1 MIQPT
6 PPSSA
11 APRAIGRWGFAVTG
25 LLAAYLL
32 LTYLSCRP
40 GKEPQAADFQID
52 EPAEFARLLYPA
64 ANPSTA
70 AGVELGRRLFY
81 DPILSADSTIS
92 CQSCHRP
99 ELAFT
104 DGGATSTGI
113 GGRRGRRSAP
123 SLTNVGYL
131 HQTLFWDG
139 RSDDLETQALHPVAA
154 PDEMGG
160 DWPTII
166 QRLRRHPDYGKRL
179 TEALQLAGPQE
190 ISPDHVGRALAQF
203 QRSLISSDSKYDRVQ
218 RGEAE
223 FTPAELRGWAIFFD
237 ADENLPDAE
246 CGHCHNAPH
255 FTNQEF
261 FNNGLDTA
269 RSLGDFADKGRG
281 AITGHAWQNG
291 LFRTPSLR
299 NVAVTAPYMHDGRFS
314 TLEEVI
320 DHYNTGGAYAENVS
334 PNVRPL
340 HLSEQ
345 DKADLVTFLGTLT
358 DSVFLAREA
367 YGSPF

>member
-40 GKEPQAADFQID
+40 GKEPQTTDFHVD
-52 EPAEFARLLYPA
+52 EPAEFAKLLYPA

-166 QRLRRHPDYGKRL
+166 QRLRRHP
-179 TEALQLAGPQE
+179 
-190 ISPDHVGRALAQF
+190 
-203 QRSLISSDSKYDRVQ
+203 
-218 RGEAE
+218 
-223 FTPAELRGWAIFFD
+223 ELR
-237 ADENLPDAE
+237 
-246 CGHCHNAPH
+246 
-255 FTNQEF
+255 
-261 FNNGLDTA
+261 
-269 RSLGDFADKGRG
+269 
-281 AITGHAWQNG
+281 
-291 LFRTPSLR
+291 
-299 NVAVTAPYMHDGRFS
+299 
-314 TLEEVI
+314 
-320 DHYNTGGAYAENVS
+320 
-334 PNVRPL
+334 RP
-340 HLSEQ
+340 
-345 DKADLVTFLGTLT
+345 G
-358 DSVFLAREA
+358 
-367 YGSPF
+367 